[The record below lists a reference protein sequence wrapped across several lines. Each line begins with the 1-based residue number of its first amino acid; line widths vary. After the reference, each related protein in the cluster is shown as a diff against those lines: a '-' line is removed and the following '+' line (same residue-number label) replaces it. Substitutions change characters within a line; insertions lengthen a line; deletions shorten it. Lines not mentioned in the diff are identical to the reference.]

1 MLKRQTRALILTPPP
16 TRAER
21 EALAAGAASVPV
33 EQTRI
38 TVAALNTLQWGR
50 YEAARRQVAP
60 WLEGRTS
67 KAWKE
72 AIADDAGG
80 ELLEAA
86 LRWARAYAAV
96 AAVETRAADRVT
108 DDAGEWAAAD
118 WPELDRLDAYV
129 DDVPG
134 DLAAALDELVFDLNP
149 GLFRFGDQDAADA
162 KKNGGISAG

>member
-1 MLKRQTRALILTPPP
+1 MLKRQTRTLIVTPPP
-16 TRAER
+16 SREDRAQM
-21 EALAAGAASVPV
+21 AAGAASVPV

-50 YEAARRQVAP
+50 YEAARRQLAP
-60 WLEGRTS
+60 WLEARTG

-72 AIADDAGG
+72 AVADDAGG
-80 ELLEAA
+80 DLLDAA

-96 AAVETRAADRVT
+96 AAVETRQADRVT
-108 DDAGEWAAAD
+108 DAAGEWQAAE
-118 WPELDRLDAYV
+118 WPELASLDAYV

-134 DLAAALDELVFDLNP
+134 DLAAAIDELVFDLNP
-149 GLFRFGDQDAADA
+149 GLFRFAEQDADDA